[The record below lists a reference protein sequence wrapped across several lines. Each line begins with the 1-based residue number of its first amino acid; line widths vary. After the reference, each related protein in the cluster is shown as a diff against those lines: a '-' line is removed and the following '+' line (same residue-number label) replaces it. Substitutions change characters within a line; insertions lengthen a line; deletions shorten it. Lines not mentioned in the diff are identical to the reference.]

1 MSVEA
6 CAPPSWSTPHAWLL
20 LSPRLASSLDSKA
33 WLSGGEKLLAAAAA
47 AAGDRS
53 LGEGRGVARAVSLGQ
68 DGCPGVWRTNRHGGL
83 LRKLGDR
90 RYRSPRR
97 LQRETC
103 LVSTLRR
110 ADLPTPEVLLA
121 FAHREG
127 MWWQQHLVTAEV
139 TGACTLFAAAD
150 EPAAMAATVRLLAR
164 LFAVGLWATDL
175 HPDNLLWQPD
185 TGTLWLIDLAG
196 ARLLGR
202 PLRQGE
208 RRARVERF
216 LRYFDKH
223 AGRRPEGAEALY
235 ELIEG

>member
-6 CAPPSWSTPHAWLL
+6 CAPPSWSSTNAWLMMAPNVAEE
-20 LSPRLASSLDSKA
+20 LSSQEWLADGPRLL
-33 WLSGGEKLLAAAAA
+33 EEAAEAADNRVLGHGRGA
-47 AAGDRS
+47 ARAIS
-53 LGEGRGVARAVSLGQ
+53 LGAPAMA
-68 DGCPGVWRTNRHGGL
+68 GVWRTNRHGGL
-83 LRKLGDR
+83 FGKIGER

-97 LQRETC
+97 LQREVC

-110 ADLPTPEVLLA
+110 ADLPTPEILLA
-121 FAHREG
+121 YAHRQG
-127 MWWQQHLVTAEV
+127 LWWEQHLVTAEV

-150 EPAAMAATVRLLAR
+150 EDAALEAARRLLAR

-175 HPDNLLWQPD
+175 HPDNLLWQPES
-185 TGTLWLIDLAG
+185 GICWLIDLAG

-202 PLRQGE
+202 PLRRQE
-208 RRARVERF
+208 RSARVERF

-223 AGRRPEGAEALY
+223 AGRRPQGAERFL

>member
-6 CAPPSWSTPHAWLL
+6 CAPPSWSNAHAWLMMAPAL
-20 LSPRLASSLDSKA
+20 AEGLSSQA
-33 WLSGGEKLLAAAAA
+33 WLAEGPALLEQAAAAA
-47 AAGDRS
+47 EHRV
-53 LGEGRGVARAVSLGQ
+53 LGHGRGAARAVSLGP
-68 DGCPGVWRTNRHGGL
+68 DSLAGVWRTNRHGGL
-83 LRKLGDR
+83 LGRIGER

-97 LQRETC
+97 LQREVC

-110 ADLPTPEVLLA
+110 ADLPTPEILLA
-121 FAHREG
+121 YAHRQG

-139 TGACTLFAAAD
+139 AGACTLFAAAD
-150 EPAAMAATVRLLAR
+150 EEAALEAARRLLAR

-185 TGTLWLIDLAG
+185 SGVCWLIDLAG

-202 PLRQGE
+202 PLRRQE

-223 AGRRPEGAEALY
+223 AGRRPQGAERFL